1 MSSPSSRSSPLRDVI
16 TPHEAASR
24 RARDLANH
32 LRDAVAR
39 CESRAWSTGRLDE
52 GADAIELRLLTRV
65 HACVETMSHRLR
77 AMVRALE
84 ADGREERSELRGL
97 SEALERARR
106 EAFAATVRALEGV
119 NEEREVCRA
128 CVAFLEMPG
137 DRAMAMGE
145 DDEDVGVCVAES
157 PLRAARREAERAFAP
172 RGTSGG
178 AVMKPMTT
186 AVVQPTATLVDDE
199 SMSDADCAKMFDK
212 FNAYSQP
219 RTPMYQNSYEA
230 RAFQESEVKSN
241 RVMDSPG
248 GGISEDSAYGS
259 PENRGKA
266 MRGKV
271 SQAGGGLGG
280 LASFAL
286 GTALAALATMGLNT
300 TRGDALKRAVIARAK
315 DAGRGMK
322 TMARKTSS
330 AVKDTVDKKTTR
342 AAEAAAP
349 PAPRTYEIRH
359 TRRVG
364 ENEEVASTIDRYGRE
379 DVSGIT
385 RARVQNYRWKPS
397 VVIGHG

>member
-1 MSSPSSRSSPLRDVI
+1 M
-16 TPHEAASR
+16 
-24 RARDLANH
+24 
-32 LRDAVAR
+32 
-39 CESRAWSTGRLDE
+39 
-52 GADAIELRLLTRV
+52 
-65 HACVETMSHRLR
+65 R

-84 ADGREERSELRGL
+84 ANGREERSELRGL

-137 DRAMAMGE
+137 DRAMAAMGDD
-145 DDEDVGVCVAES
+145 DDERDARDGGVAES

-172 RGTSGG
+172 SGALGGGGQRGMSGGG
-178 AVMKPMTT
+178 AVVKPV
-186 AVVQPTATLVDDE
+186 VVQPMAATLVDDE

-219 RTPMYQNSYEA
+219 QTPMYQNSYEA

-241 RVMDSPG
+241 RVMMDSPG

-266 MRGKV
+266 MRGKA
-271 SQAGGGLGG
+271 SRAGGGLGG

-300 TRGDALKRAVIARAK
+300 TRGDALKRAAIARAK

-330 AVKDTVDKKTTR
+330 AVKDAVDKKTTR
-342 AAEAAAP
+342 DAEAAAP

-379 DVSGIT
+379 DVSGMT
-385 RARVQNYRWKPS
+385 RARVQTYRWKPS

>member
-1 MSSPSSRSSPLRDVI
+1 
-16 TPHEAASR
+16 
-24 RARDLANH
+24 
-32 LRDAVAR
+32 
-39 CESRAWSTGRLDE
+39 
-52 GADAIELRLLTRV
+52 
-65 HACVETMSHRLR
+65 MSHRLR

-84 ADGREERSELRGL
+84 ADGREERSELRGW

-137 DRAMAMGE
+137 DRAMAAMG
-145 DDEDVGVCVAES
+145 DEDEEDGRVDGVAES

-172 RGTSGG
+172 SGTSGG
-178 AVMKPMTT
+178 GAVVKPMT
-186 AVVQPTATLVDDE
+186 AVVQPPTATLVDDE

-219 RTPMYQNSYEA
+219 RTPMYRNSYEA

-241 RVMDSPG
+241 RVVMESPG

-286 GTALAALATMGLNT
+286 GTAFAALATMGLNT
-300 TRGDALKRAVIARAK
+300 TRGDALKRAAIARAK

-330 AVKDTVDKKTTR
+330 AVKDAVDKKTTR
-342 AAEAAAP
+342 DAEAAAP

-379 DVSGIT
+379 DVSGMT